1 MKRIV
6 LLILMILFSTISI
19 FAQNRTTIYGNV
31 GVENANIRMLNT
43 QYGTSSDVKGNY
55 SFSIKSDKD
64 IELLYSCIGYQDTT
78 IKIRHYI
85 LFFSV
90 SDYLFS

>member
-6 LLILMILFSTISI
+6 LLISLMILFSTISI

-31 GVENANIRMLNT
+31 GVENANIRVLNT

-55 SFSIKSDKD
+55 SFSIYGGIPDGKEQIHQRDGKLSVCHRQLDLHKKD
-64 IELLYSCIGYQDTT
+64 
-78 IKIRHYI
+78 R
-85 LFFSV
+85 
-90 SDYLFS
+90 

>member
-31 GVENANIRMLNT
+31 GVENANIRVLST

-64 IELLYSCIGYQDTT
+64 IELLYSCIGYQTQ
-78 IKIRHYI
+78 KG
-85 LFFSV
+85 FC
-90 SDYLFS
+90 